1 MKYSEGNLVVLN
13 DGRTVYI
20 TAVHKKEKKHDA
32 VTAENDSEMI
42 TIKES
47 DIMMKLT

>member
-20 TAVHKKEKKHDA
+20 TAVHKKEKK
-32 VTAENDSEMI
+32 V
-42 TIKES
+42 
-47 DIMMKLT
+47 